1 MNSTSIQI
9 VELLIQQDS
18 MIAELHLATA
28 EELRGVRAQITA
40 LAADVDNRVLT
51 STTRA
56 ENAAASRDYLSKILA
71 QLKATP

>member
-1 MNSTSIQI
+1 MNTTSIQI

-18 MIAELHLATA
+18 LIAELHLATA
-28 EELRGVRAQITA
+28 EELRGVKAQLGPV
-40 LAADVDNRVLT
+40 LADLDNRILI

-56 ENAAASRDYLSKILA
+56 ENAAASRDYLAKLLA